1 MHAVG
6 FCRYGSPEVLEALDL
21 AQPSLTPTSVLIRVV
36 AAGVNPSDPLFRSGG
51 LRFFVRIK
59 MPFVPGLDIVGIVEE
74 VGSAVTHF
82 RPGDAVYAMLPNT
95 TMGGYAEYA
104 AVDVK
109 SVAPLPSHLTFSEAA
124 AVPCA
129 ALTALQ
135 ALRDVVSIT
144 SGTKVLIN
152 GASGGVGSFGVQ
164 IAKALGAHVTAVCS
178 TRNIDFVRGLG
189 ADDVIDYSQTDVTAV
204 KSRYEVVFDAVGLY
218 PFAKWKKLL
227 NPRGPLVT
235 VNPIIGNPLQK
246 FLTRFDR
253 KGRQLKSLFVEPK
266 GSDLESLNVWIE
278 SGMVR
283 PFIDQCYPLNQAAA
297 AHQYSETK
305 RVRGKPV
312 LIVDEAFANQ
322 KPQTQSIKHA
332 GVR

>member
-6 FCRYGSPEVLEALDL
+6 FRRYGSPEVLEALDVV
-21 AQPSLTPTSVLIRVV
+21 QPSLTPTSVLIRVV
-36 AAGVNPSDPLFRSGG
+36 AAGVNPSDPLFRSGE
-51 LRFFVRIK
+51 LRFFIRLK
-59 MPFVPGLDIVGIVEE
+59 MPFVPGLDIAGVVEQ

-104 AVDVK
+104 AVDEK
-109 SVAPLPSHLTFSEAA
+109 SVAPLPSHLTFGEAA

-135 ALRDVVSIT
+135 ALRDFVSIT

-189 ADDVIDYSQTDVTAV
+189 ADDVVDYSQTDVTAV

-218 PFAKWKKLL
+218 PFAKWKTLL
-227 NPRGPLVT
+227 NRRGTLVT

-253 KGRQLKSLFVEPK
+253 EGRQLKSLFVEPK

-278 SGMVR
+278 SGTVR
-283 PFIDQCYPLNQAAA
+283 PFIDQCYPLSQAAE
-297 AHQYSETK
+297 AHRYSETK
-305 RVRGKPV
+305 RVRGKLV
-312 LIVDEAFANQ
+312 LILDEELANE
-322 KPQTQSIKHA
+322 KPQAQSIKQA
-332 GVR
+332 DVR